1 MKKLLTLAMLLLT
14 MSTTAFA
21 ANNDKDTLVVMRTNQ
36 GTGSFDIKYVPASG
50 ETRSVKFTVL
60 DAYTRQPLQEKMENL
75 DESDLQMQPNGRG
88 LVRLLRNPGRVNL
101 GAHEINEDGT
111 FVIDGL
117 PTTYIDEQTQQ
128 VKNYTYCLNAA
139 SSTYGYIAV
148 PFYSSLENGNIE
160 CEVLFKSSWDNYDV
174 NCDHRV
180 NVSDVSE
187 LVNMILG
194 ITPTALVL
202 GDVDKSMRINVSD
215 ISSLINHILGN
226 EQ

>member
-1 MKKLLTLAMLLLT
+1 MKKLLVVALALMLG
-14 MSTTAFA
+14 AAGYA
-21 ANNDKDTLVVMRTNQ
+21 ANYENDTLVVLRTSQ
-36 GTGSFDIKYVPASG
+36 GVGSFDIKHIPASG
-50 ETRSVKFTVL
+50 ETRSIKFTLL
-60 DAYTRQPLQEKMENL
+60 DAYTRQPLQEKVENL
-75 DESDLQMQPNGRG
+75 DESDLEMQPNGRG
-88 LVRLLRNPGRVNL
+88 LVRLLRNPGRVNM

-111 FVIDGL
+111 FEIGDL
-117 PTTYIDEQTQQ
+117 DHT
-128 VKNYTYCLNAA
+128 YTYCLTVA
-139 SSTYGYIAV
+139 SSHYGYIAV
-148 PFYSSLENGNIE
+148 PFYSSVENSNIE

>member
-14 MSTTAFA
+14 MSATAFA
-21 ANNDKDTLVVMRTNQ
+21 ENNDKDTLVVMRTNQ
-36 GTGSFDIKYVPASG
+36 GTGSFDIKYVPATG

-160 CEVLFKSSWDNYDV
+160 CEVLFKSSWYHYDV
-174 NCDHRV
+174 NCDRKV
-180 NVSDVSE
+180 NVSDVAE

-194 ITPTALVL
+194 FVPKSLVL
-202 GDVDKSMRINVSD
+202 ADVDKSGRINVSD
-215 ISSLINHILGN
+215 VATLINHILGY
-226 EQ
+226 E